1 MKLSGMT
8 DEAGKS
14 IETQIQALKTLGW
27 KHMSARTVNGTN
39 IHDTSMDEFKRIADL
54 IDESGIEVIEFGSLI
69 GNWAKS
75 VDTEFDITISEI
87 NRCIPRMQRLK
98 VDLVRVMSYA
108 QHEWGERQNAEERF
122 CRLRAIVRRFEDA
135 GLVAMHE
142 NCMNYGGFSIDH
154 TLRLVNEVPGL
165 KLVFDTGNPVFQRDR
180 SKGEP
185 YPWQDPLEFY
195 EAVKEHVAHVH
206 IKDCLHPPEGEDQP
220 ERYTMPGEGQARIP
234 EILAALK
241 RDNYQ
246 GALTIEPFVATVFH
260 VDQEKEPDEQEC
272 FTTFVEYGR
281 RLEGLLKDA
290 GFDLERAAAPEA

>member
-14 IETQIQALKTLGW
+14 IDTQIKALKELGW
-27 KHMSARTVNGTN
+27 NCMSARTVNGTN
-39 IHDTSMDEFKRIADL
+39 IHDMSMDEFNRIADC
-54 IDESGIEVIEFGSLI
+54 IDEAGIKVVEFGSLI

-75 VDTEFDITISEI
+75 IDTEFDITISEI
-87 NRCIPRMQRLK
+87 SRCIPRMQRLN
-98 VDLVRVMSYA
+98 VELVRVMSYA
-108 QHEWGERQNAEERF
+108 QHPWGERQNADERF
-122 CRLRAIVRRFEDA
+122 RRLRAIVRRFEDE

-142 NCMNYGGFSIDH
+142 NCMNYGGFSIEH

-180 SKGEP
+180 AKGEP

-195 EAVKEHVAHVH
+195 EAIKEHVAHVH
-206 IKDCLHPPEGEDQP
+206 IKDCLHPLEGETEP

-241 RDNYQ
+241 RDDYK
-246 GALTIEPFVATVFH
+246 GTLTIEPFVKQVFH
-260 VDQEKEPDEQEC
+260 VDQDTEPDEQEC
-272 FTTFVEYGR
+272 FTTFVNYGKQ
-281 RLEGLLKDA
+281 LEGLLKEA
-290 GFDLERAAAPEA
+290 GFEID